1 MTYGRRSSRAGTG
14 YVCNGWEADV
24 RRISMCVMLSEH
36 ASDTGTLYQTSRS
49 AAGVH
54 TRYFLMVKA
63 YQRGPGQLPDRI
75 HGKGVHVQSGRPLN
89 PGLVRRLTLMHAVL
103 YGVGVT
109 IGAGIYVLV
118 GVAAG
123 RSGMYAPL
131 GFLAAAFAMGLT
143 AASFAELGTRMPVS
157 ASEAAYVQTA
167 FRRKWLSLLMGL
179 AVVATAVVSAATIS
193 AGSVSYIGVFVPLPA
208 PLLIICV
215 ILLMGAVASL
225 ATTQSIAFAGV
236 MTLIEVGGL
245 LLIIAAGLVNN
256 PAGIVQRLPEMV
268 PTADTNEWTSL
279 GGTTL
284 IAVFAF
290 IGFEHIVNIAEELK
304 EPTRTLPRALFLTLA
319 VTAFL
324 YMLVLWISVTAVLP
338 AELARSPA
346 PLALVFER
354 LTGMPLIT
362 MSAIAIVAT
371 LNGIVVHMIMI
382 ARVLYGLAHQGNLPA
397 VLARVNPTTR
407 TPLIATFAGVAGI
420 LILALGV
427 PLEGLADLAARGTLA
442 VFAGVNLALIAIKYR
457 NGPAPDGIFNC
468 PLWVAYAGLLFS
480 VLLLAFGWLS

>member
-1 MTYGRRSSRAGTG
+1 MESRQP
-14 YVCNGWEADV
+14 
-24 RRISMCVMLSEH
+24 
-36 ASDTGTLYQTSRS
+36 ASPR
-49 AAGVH
+49 
-54 TRYFLMVKA
+54 
-63 YQRGPGQLPDRI
+63 
-75 HGKGVHVQSGRPLN
+75 
-89 PGLVRRLTLMHAVL
+89 LVRRLTLVHAVL

-157 ASEAAYVQTA
+157 ASEAAYVQAA

-179 AVVATAVVSAATIS
+179 VVVATAVVSAATIS
-193 AGSVSYIGVFVPLPA
+193 AGSVSYVGVFLPLPA
-208 PLLIICV
+208 PLLILCV
-215 ILLMGAVASL
+215 VLSMGAVASL
-225 ATTQSIAFAGV
+225 TTTQSIAFAGV

-245 LLIIAAGLVNN
+245 MLIIAAGLAFS
-256 PAGIVQRLPEMV
+256 PEIVQRLPEMV
-268 PTADTNEWTSL
+268 PAADAKSWMSL

-304 EPTRTLPRALFLTLA
+304 EPSRTLPRALFLTLA
-319 VTAFL
+319 VTAIL
-324 YMLVLWISVTAVLP
+324 YMLVIWISVTAVPP

-362 MSAIAIVAT
+362 MSVIAIVAT

-382 ARVLYGLAHQGNLPA
+382 ARVLYGLADQGNLPA
-397 VLARVNPTTR
+397 VLARVSPATR
-407 TPLIATFAGVAGI
+407 TPLVATFAGVAGI
-420 LILALGV
+420 LILTLGV
-427 PLEGLADLAARGTLA
+427 PLEGLADLAARGTLII
-442 VFAGVNLALIAIKYR
+442 FAGVNLALIVIKHR
-457 NGPAPDGIFNC
+457 NDPAPDGTFNC
-468 PLWVAYAGLLFS
+468 PLWVAYSGLASSLALL
-480 VLLLAFGWLS
+480 VLGWLN